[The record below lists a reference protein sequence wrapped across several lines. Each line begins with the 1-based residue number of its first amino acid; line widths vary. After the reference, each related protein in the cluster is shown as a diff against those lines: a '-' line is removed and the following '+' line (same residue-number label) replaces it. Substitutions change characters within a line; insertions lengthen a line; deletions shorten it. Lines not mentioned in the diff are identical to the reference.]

1 MLDTI
6 TAILNEYLE
15 KFDLT
20 ATLDT
25 DFGYYRYDDLITY
38 TVVVT
43 ERFDKLFQNFVET
56 NFPLVNAP
64 IFLWSLFHEIGHAET
79 DDDLDDDLYDFC
91 ENAKIGINPDNDE
104 EVMAY
109 FNLPDEYAATE
120 WAYYYFLNHKE
131 EVTELWDRIRPE
143 IEKLHLTITD

>member
-1 MLDTI
+1 MLDAV

-15 KFDLT
+15 KFGLT

-25 DFGYYRYDDLITY
+25 DFGYYRYDNLITY
-38 TVVVT
+38 TVIVT
-43 ERFDKLFQNFVET
+43 ERFDRLFQNFVET

-79 DDDLDDDLYDFC
+79 DDDIDDDLYDFC
-91 ENAKIGINPDNDE
+91 DNAKIGINPDNDE

-109 FNLPDEYAATE
+109 FSLPDEYAATE

-131 EVTELWDRIRPE
+131 EVTELWDRLRPE
-143 IEKLHLTITD
+143 IEKLHLTITE

>member
-91 ENAKIGINPDNDE
+91 ENVKIGINPDNDE

-109 FNLPDEYAATE
+109 FNLPDEYTATE

-131 EVTELWDRIRPE
+131 EVSELWDRLRPE

>member
-6 TAILNEYLE
+6 TTILNEYLE

-43 ERFDKLFQNFVET
+43 ERFDRLFQNFVET

-79 DDDLDDDLYDFC
+79 DDDLDDDLYNFC

-109 FNLPDEYAATE
+109 FSLPDEYAATE

-131 EVTELWDRIRPE
+131 EVSELWDKLRPE

>member
-43 ERFDKLFQNFVET
+43 ERFDRLFQNFVET

-109 FNLPDEYAATE
+109 FSLPDEYTATE

-131 EVTELWDRIRPE
+131 EVSELWDRIRPE

>member
-1 MLDTI
+1 MFDTI

-109 FNLPDEYAATE
+109 FSLPDEYAATE

-131 EVTELWDRIRPE
+131 EVSELWDRIRPE

>member
-1 MLDTI
+1 MLDTV
-6 TAILNEYLE
+6 TTILNEYLE
-15 KFDLT
+15 KFGLT

-43 ERFDKLFQNFVET
+43 ERFDRLFQNFVET

-91 ENAKIGINPDNDE
+91 YNAKIGINPDNDE

-109 FNLPDEYAATE
+109 FTLPDEYAATE

-131 EVTELWDRIRPE
+131 EVTELWDRLRPE
-143 IEKLHLTITD
+143 IEKLHLTITE

>member
-6 TAILNEYLE
+6 TTILNEYLE

-43 ERFDKLFQNFVET
+43 ERFDRLFQNFVET

-79 DDDLDDDLYDFC
+79 DDDLDDNLYDFC

-109 FNLPDEYAATE
+109 FSLPDEYAATE

-131 EVTELWDRIRPE
+131 EVSELWDRLRPE

>member
-109 FNLPDEYAATE
+109 FSLPDEYAATE

-131 EVTELWDRIRPE
+131 EVSELWDRLRPE